1 MEDRVVGNN
10 THRKFFILVPVYKV
24 EKYVKECIESVLNQ
38 DYSNFTM
45 ILVDDGSPDSS
56 GSICDRY
63 AEQDDRIHVIH
74 KRNGGLISAR
84 QAAREY
90 LFRNL
95 DRRNSFT
102 IYLDSDDSLKHNA
115 LSTINDII
123 DTYQCDMVIY
133 GFDRVIDGKII
144 TQYNQKNEFF
154 GCVLDRRELYHI
166 VLEDNM
172 YNALWRKAIS
182 SDLLQNIDYSE
193 YFGIS
198 HGEDLLQSLPY
209 YAKAKKTMFI
219 TDHLYN
225 YSVNPNSITESVDK
239 KSFQLNTV
247 VRNITLCQLECE
259 KIWTREDYNR
269 YFSFCKKQLK
279 KEIILVS
286 NLEVSDKE
294 KELYLDQISHDPY
307 YHKILSQRDVLDV
320 LLVLLAKKK
329 YKCLLEFLRIRRF
342 ALSLIGR

>member
-10 THRKFFILVPVYKV
+10 AHRKFYILVPVYKV
-24 EKYVKECIESVLNQ
+24 EKYVKDCIESVLNQ
-38 DYSNFTM
+38 DYTNFMM

-63 AEQDDRIHVIH
+63 AEHDDRIHVIH
-74 KRNGGLISAR
+74 KRNSGLISAR

-90 LFRNL
+90 LLKNL
-95 DRRNSFT
+95 DIRNSFT
-102 IYLDSDDSLKHNA
+102 IYLDSDDSLKYNA

-123 DTYQCDMVIY
+123 DAYQCDMVVY
-133 GFDRVIDGKII
+133 GFDRVIDGKIM

-154 GCVLDRRELYHI
+154 GCVSDRRELYHI

-219 TDHLYN
+219 TDHIYN
-225 YSVNPNSITESVDK
+225 YSVNPNSITESVDER
-239 KSFQLNTV
+239 SFQLNTV
-247 VRNITLCQLECE
+247 VRNVTLRQLESE
-259 KIWTREDYNR
+259 NTWMKEDYHR
-269 YFSFCKKQLK
+269 YFSFCKKQLE
-279 KEIILVS
+279 KEILLVS
-286 NLEVSDKE
+286 NLQVSDTE
-294 KELYLDQISHDPY
+294 KKMYLDQIVHDPY
-307 YHKILSQRDVLDV
+307 YQKILSQRNVSDV

-329 YKCLLEFLRIRRF
+329 YKFLLEFLRIGRF
-342 ALSLIGR
+342 VLGLIGR